1 MRLQFGSVQFGL
13 VCEIRSVGRQRR
25 AVGTARR
32 VEERERRRERDGGV
46 RSGLYVKSERR
57 RRARLEPNRT
67 EPNRIESNH
76 GFVKDDD
83 DDDDDAGN
91 ERFNATPTEK
101 RGHV

>member
-1 MRLQFGSVQFGL
+1 MRLQFGS

-83 DDDDDAGN
+83 DDDDDDDAGN